1 MMSSNSTPLNSNYSK
16 QSEVITFPSQAEE
29 VTKEEIGKWVDL
41 LMEMPEPGNSG
52 SDFMNKGLEQF
63 DDPLSCVAERILS
76 EENLRQNSTLLGK
89 FKIFDCTTSHF
100 EKIPLLVF
108 TA

>member
-1 MMSSNSTPLNSNYSK
+1 MMSSNSTSLSSNYSK
-16 QSEVITFPSQAEE
+16 QSEVITFPSEADEE

-41 LMEMPEPGNSG
+41 LMEMPEPGNFG

-76 EENLRQNSTLLGK
+76 EENLR
-89 FKIFDCTTSHF
+89 
-100 EKIPLLVF
+100 
-108 TA
+108 

>member
-1 MMSSNSTPLNSNYSK
+1 VIFIQDYLKTEENLMMSSNSTPLSSNYSK

-76 EENLRQNSTLLGK
+76 EENLS
-89 FKIFDCTTSHF
+89 
-100 EKIPLLVF
+100 
-108 TA
+108 

>member
-1 MMSSNSTPLNSNYSK
+1 MIFIQDYLKTEENLMMSSNSTPLSSNYSK

-76 EENLRQNSTLLGK
+76 EENLR
-89 FKIFDCTTSHF
+89 
-100 EKIPLLVF
+100 
-108 TA
+108 

>member
-1 MMSSNSTPLNSNYSK
+1 VIFIQDYLKTEENLMMSSNSTPLNSNYSK

-76 EENLRQNSTLLGK
+76 EENLR
-89 FKIFDCTTSHF
+89 
-100 EKIPLLVF
+100 
-108 TA
+108 

>member
-1 MMSSNSTPLNSNYSK
+1 MMSSNSTPLSSNYSK

>member
-1 MMSSNSTPLNSNYSK
+1 MMSSNSTPLSSNYSK
-16 QSEVITFPSQAEE
+16 QSEVITFPSKAEE

-52 SDFMNKGLEQF
+52 SDFINNGLEQF

-76 EENLRQNSTLLGK
+76 EENLS
-89 FKIFDCTTSHF
+89 
-100 EKIPLLVF
+100 
-108 TA
+108 

>member
-1 MMSSNSTPLNSNYSK
+1 MMSSNSTSLSSNYSK

-76 EENLRQNSTLLGK
+76 EENLR
-89 FKIFDCTTSHF
+89 
-100 EKIPLLVF
+100 
-108 TA
+108 

>member
-1 MMSSNSTPLNSNYSK
+1 MTLNSTVVIFIQDYLKTEENLMMSSNSTPLSSNYSK

-76 EENLRQNSTLLGK
+76 EENLR
-89 FKIFDCTTSHF
+89 
-100 EKIPLLVF
+100 
-108 TA
+108 

>member
-1 MMSSNSTPLNSNYSK
+1 MIFIQDYLKTEENLMMSSNSTPLSSNYSK

-63 DDPLSCVAERILS
+63 DDPLRCVAERILS
-76 EENLRQNSTLLGK
+76 EENLR
-89 FKIFDCTTSHF
+89 
-100 EKIPLLVF
+100 
-108 TA
+108 

>member
-1 MMSSNSTPLNSNYSK
+1 MSDESSQTASNFIA
-16 QSEVITFPSQAEE
+16 QRDVISFPSEAEEE

-76 EENLRQNSTLLGK
+76 EESYLQNA
-89 FKIFDCTTSHF
+89 IFWYIKYLMMNRRNWNEF
-100 EKIPLLVF
+100 ELKSF
-108 TA
+108 R

>member
-1 MMSSNSTPLNSNYSK
+1 VIFIQDYLKTEENLMMSSNSTPLSSNYSK

-41 LMEMPEPGNSG
+41 LMEMPESGNSG

-76 EENLRQNSTLLGK
+76 EENLR
-89 FKIFDCTTSHF
+89 
-100 EKIPLLVF
+100 
-108 TA
+108 

>member
-1 MMSSNSTPLNSNYSK
+1 VIFIQDYLKTEENLMMSSNSTPLSSNYSK

-76 EENLRQNSTLLGK
+76 EENLR
-89 FKIFDCTTSHF
+89 
-100 EKIPLLVF
+100 
-108 TA
+108 

>member
-1 MMSSNSTPLNSNYSK
+1 MMTSNSTPLSSNYSK

-41 LMEMPEPGNSG
+41 LMEMPEPWNSG

-63 DDPLSCVAERILS
+63 DDPLSCVAERIFS
-76 EENLRQNSTLLGK
+76 EENLR
-89 FKIFDCTTSHF
+89 
-100 EKIPLLVF
+100 
-108 TA
+108 

>member
-1 MMSSNSTPLNSNYSK
+1 VIFIQDYLKTEENLMMSSNSTPLSSNDSK

-76 EENLRQNSTLLGK
+76 EENLS
-89 FKIFDCTTSHF
+89 
-100 EKIPLLVF
+100 
-108 TA
+108 